1 MRSCAHV
8 CVVLDL
14 GNGGFT
20 CNLIWRSQIEGP
32 VRRAARHS
40 KIEGEKKGENV
51 YTKQNES
58 GVEYEQL
65 KQRLKGLGFAL
76 FLLHEILPD
85 VLEVLGLHD
94 AQFAASLL
102 QLPESRLDL
111 RLLPHEEPPRQ
122 EEQAQVLGLVEGPDD
137 AVSASCAGAGGHVPG
152 DQVAQGRVEGWHDG
166 VEEGFLRM
174 RGGVLVL

>member
-1 MRSCAHV
+1 VRFCAHV

-20 CNLIWRSQIEGP
+20 CNLIRRSQIEGP
-32 VRRAARHS
+32 VQRAAS

-58 GVEYEQL
+58 GVEVL
-65 KQRLKGLGFAL
+65 LNVLPGLKGLGFTL

-102 QLPESRLDL
+102 QLPEGRLDL
-111 RLLPHEEPPRQ
+111 RLLPHEEPPHQ
-122 EEQAQVLGLVEGPDD
+122 EEQTQVLGLVEGPDD
-137 AVSASCAGAGGHVPG
+137 AVSASRAGAGGHVPG

-166 VEEGFLRM
+166 VEEGFLRV
-174 RGGVLVL
+174 GGDMLVL